1 MNATNTRNR
10 LPSSLS
16 SVDLQACERYCVFQY
31 GDACFGVLATT
42 VREVAL
48 RPKVSVV
55 PGAGS
60 MLVGLCHLRNEFLP
74 VVQLRD
80 GVFDVNSSA
89 QKQQIVVVS
98 AAGGSWALLVDRVI
112 GLVPLEVSLSSEG
125 NSAMGWSS
133 SVMGSASHD
142 DKIVQ
147 VIDANAL
154 FRYFDSSLSQGWQAN
169 NASQETLV
177 TP

>member
-1 MNATNTRNR
+1 MNVTKTRNSS
-10 LPSSLS
+10 PASLS
-16 SVDLQACERYCVFQY
+16 SVDLQTCERYCVFQY

-80 GVFDVNSSA
+80 GVFDVNSSS
-89 QKQQIVVVS
+89 QNQQIVVVS

-125 NSAMGWSS
+125 SSAIGWSS

-142 DKIVQ
+142 DQIVQ
-147 VIDANAL
+147 VLDANAL
-154 FRYFDSSLSQGWQAN
+154 FRYFDASLSQSWQNTQAP
-169 NASQETLV
+169 QEMLST
-177 TP
+177 T

>member
-1 MNATNTRNR
+1 M
-10 LPSSLS
+10 
-16 SVDLQACERYCVFQY
+16 
-31 GDACFGVLATT
+31 
-42 VREVAL
+42 
-48 RPKVSVV
+48 
-55 PGAGS
+55 
-60 MLVGLCHLRNEFLP
+60 CHLRNEFLP
-74 VVQLRD
+74 VVHLHD

-89 QKQQIVVVS
+89 QKQQIVVAS
-98 AAGGSWALLVDRVI
+98 AVGGSWALLVDRVI

-147 VIDANAL
+147 VLDANAL
-154 FRYFDSSLSQGWQAN
+154 FRYFDASLSQGWQAK

-177 TP
+177 TS